1 MSKMFRLPEFI
12 SFGKLRAVWSK
23 VGNDIPLY
31 ITNPVSHVGAGGE
44 IEYADS
50 APFENMKPEMTTSVE
65 LGTEWRFLNDRIS
78 FSGTYYKTNTRNQFF
93 KLPAKS
99 GDKYAYRYVNAG
111 DIQNIGWEVSA
122 SALPV
127 VGKDFEWKSS
137 LNYST
142 NKNKVVRLHEELPVF
157 IYGPRGFS
165 SSYAMKLVEGGS
177 FGDIYGKAFRRDE
190 NGHILYETEGGK
202 KGLPQVEGE
211 GNLIKVGNANPKFT
225 MSWNNTFTYRNLSL
239 SFLIDSRFGGEV
251 LSQTQADMPALSCWK
266 ETG

>member
-93 KLPAKS
+93 KLPPSRETNMLIVMSMQEISKIS
-99 GDKYAYRYVNAG
+99 
-111 DIQNIGWEVSA
+111 
-122 SALPV
+122 
-127 VGKDFEWKSS
+127 VGRS
-137 LNYST
+137 
-142 NKNKVVRLHEELPVF
+142 VPPHCRLSVK
-157 IYGPRGFS
+157 ISNGN
-165 SSYAMKLVEGGS
+165 
-177 FGDIYGKAFRRDE
+177 RR
-190 NGHILYETEGGK
+190 
-202 KGLPQVEGE
+202 
-211 GNLIKVGNANPKFT
+211 
-225 MSWNNTFTYRNLSL
+225 
-239 SFLIDSRFGGEV
+239 
-251 LSQTQADMPALSCWK
+251 
-266 ETG
+266 

>member
-1 MSKMFRLPEFI
+1 M
-12 SFGKLRAVWSK
+12 
-23 VGNDIPLY
+23 
-31 ITNPVSHVGAGGE
+31 GAGGE

-157 IYGPRGFS
+157 NLWSERILFQLCNEAGGGRFFRGYLWGKHSAVMRTGISFMKRKVAKKVCPRW
-165 SSYAMKLVEGGS
+165 
-177 FGDIYGKAFRRDE
+177 KA
-190 NGHILYETEGGK
+190 
-202 KGLPQVEGE
+202 
-211 GNLIKVGNANPKFT
+211 
-225 MSWNNTFTYRNLSL
+225 
-239 SFLIDSRFGGEV
+239 
-251 LSQTQADMPALSCWK
+251 K
-266 ETG
+266 ET

>member
-1 MSKMFRLPEFI
+1 M
-12 SFGKLRAVWSK
+12 
-23 VGNDIPLY
+23 
-31 ITNPVSHVGAGGE
+31 GAGGE

-177 FGDIYGKAFRRDE
+177 LGIFMGKHSAVMRTSISFMKRKAA
-190 NGHILYETEGGK
+190 K
-202 KGLPQVEGE
+202 KVCPQVEGE

-225 MSWNNTFTYRNLSL
+225 MSWNNTFTYRNLF
-239 SFLIDSRFGGEV
+239 SFISDR
-251 LSQTQADMPALSCWK
+251 
-266 ETG
+266 